1 MFSYYK
7 IKLATLVNA
16 NNSIQQT
23 PHYITGFARGG
34 HGCKHTLHVAL

>member
-1 MFSYYK
+1 MFFCYK
-7 IKLATLVNA
+7 IKFATLVNA

-34 HGCKHTLHVAL
+34 HSCKHTLRVAL